1 MKKGTVPNST
11 FYKIDILSFMDFK
24 EIVKTNYISK
34 LLSQYLSTRVV
45 FFLDLFLSTVS
56 SLFIILLARNG
67 LQTIQVCTSHTVPIW
82 CCCALLFFAVGSYIT
97 HSYRIII
104 RHSTLYDMGKIFSAV
119 LIKELLFI
127 VLYLFFRDG
136 YGIYMNFILIV
147 SDLLL
152 TFIVLLAVR
161 ILMIAVYD
169 YIRDH
174 SDERQN
180 CMNILVYGTSDKS
193 IATLTRLDNSP
204 HYKVVG
210 FIGMDSADRDIRVSD
225 YRIYHFDDQKSFNDT
240 VIKLGLGGILFTT
253 ETDAQ
258 NEQEGLIQ
266 MASETGVK
274 ILMVPTIDEVEGTN
288 LLHYRVREVKIE
300 DLLGRPEI
308 NISLNEIKENF
319 RDRTIMVTGAAG
331 SIGSE
336 LCRQLAGYGL
346 KQLILFDNAETPMHN
361 IRLELEDTFKDLNF
375 VPVIGDVRNTKR
387 LDFVFRKYRPSV
399 VFHAAAYKHVP
410 LMEENP
416 CEAVMVNVI
425 GSKKVADKCLE
436 YGVDMMVMI
445 STDKA
450 VNPTNIMGCSKR
462 LAEIYVQSLG
472 LALSEGK
479 VQGHTKFVTTRFGN
493 VLGSNGSVIPRFRS
507 QIERGGPVTVTDPRI
522 NRYFMTIPEACRLVM
537 EAATISK
544 GNQIVVFDMGKPV
557 KIVDLA
563 RRMIEL
569 AGFVPDKD
577 IKIVFTGL
585 RPGEK
590 LYEEVLSTTENTDP
604 TSHDRIRVA
613 RVRQYDY
620 TEANTVMDQLK
631 IYARE
636 VEIPDMVKLMKQT
649 VPEFKSNN
657 SRFEIYDK

>member
-1 MKKGTVPNST
+1 MGISDV
-11 FYKIDILSFMDFK
+11 
-24 EIVKTNYISK
+24 VKANRVSK

-45 FFLDLFLSTVS
+45 FLLDLVLSTIS
-56 SLFIILLARNG
+56 SFFVILLTG
-67 LQTIQVCTSHTVPIW
+67 TVLGNDEGFHHFIPIW
-82 CCCALLFFAVGSYIT
+82 CGAALLFYGIGSYAT
-97 HSYRIII
+97 RSYRIII
-104 RHSTLYDMGKIFSAV
+104 RHSTLYDMGRIFVAV
-119 LIKELLFI
+119 LIKELLF
-127 VLYLFFRDG
+127 VVSCLFIREGWGFFV
-136 YGIYMNFILIV
+136 YFILIL

-152 TFIVLLAVR
+152 TYIVLLFVR

-169 YIRDH
+169 YVREH
-174 SDERQN
+174 SSDRQN

-210 FIGMDSADRDIRVSD
+210 FIGTDGIDRDIRVSD
-225 YRIYHFDDQKSFNDT
+225 YRIYHFDDQKQFNDT
-240 VIKLGLGGILFTT
+240 VIALGLGGILFTS

-308 NISLNEIKENF
+308 EISLDEIKENF
-319 RDRTIMVTGAAG
+319 RDRCILVTGAAG

-336 LCRQLAGYGL
+336 LCRQLAGYGVR
-346 KQLILFDNAETPMHN
+346 QLVLFDNAETPMHN
-361 IRLELEDTFKDLNF
+361 IRLELEDTHKDLNF

-436 YGVDMMVMI
+436 YDVDMMVMI

-472 LALSEGK
+472 LALSNGTVK
-479 VQGHTKFVTTRFGN
+479 GHTKFVTTRFGN
-493 VLGSNGSVIPRFRS
+493 VLGSNGSVIPRFHA

-569 AGFVPDKD
+569 AGFIPDKE
-577 IKIVFTGL
+577 IKIVYTGL

-620 TEANTVMDQLK
+620 AEANAIFDQLK

-636 VEIPDMVKLMKQT
+636 VEIPEMVKLMKQT

-657 SRFEIYDK
+657 SRFEIYDKQEE